1 MVDKRDYVSDSE
13 HSDKSLH
20 LDEIGEEDKAD
31 HSEDEEFNIKSLQM
45 QSKGQINIG
54 EIIKKRINDRL
65 LSERDHMASYLK
77 F

>member
-13 HSDKSLH
+13 HSDKELN
-20 LDEIGEEDKAD
+20 LDAIGEEDKAD

-54 EIIKKRINDRL
+54 EIIKKKINDRL